1 MPRGDDVQ
9 RVRAANLR
17 MGAALAEVEGL
28 YSALLR
34 AGSSG
39 HRRRLR
45 GELARAATRL
55 AALAAVP
62 PEPGAALVAVRR
74 SRWGR
79 RRALAERG
87 AAWIMARYGRD
98 PR

>member
-1 MPRGDDVQ
+1 MPRGDYR
-9 RVRAANLR
+9 RVREANLR
-17 MGAALAEVEGL
+17 LGAAVAEVEGL

-34 AGSSG
+34 ASSSER
-39 HRRRLR
+39 RRRLQT
-45 GELARAATRL
+45 ELARAAGRL
-55 AALAAVP
+55 ADLAASP
-62 PEPGAALVAVRR
+62 PHARSSSVGVRR

-87 AAWIMARYGRD
+87 AAWITARFGQN

>member
-1 MPRGDDVQ
+1 MPRGDMQ
-9 RVRAANLR
+9 RVRDANLR
-17 MGAALAEVEGL
+17 LGAAVAEIEGL

-34 AGSSG
+34 AGSAER
-39 HRRRLR
+39 HQRLQAD
-45 GELARAATRL
+45 LARAARRL

-62 PEPGAALVAVRR
+62 PQTRPLPPAPRR

-87 AAWIMARYGRD
+87 AAWITARFGEDVR
-98 PR
+98 